1 MTRIAIAALIA
12 LSIPAVGLAD
22 ERWEHD
28 RGRSGHDH
36 RADGW
41 SGAPAPAPA
50 PARARLDDRRD
61 LARLQVLLARYEE
74 AISRRAVRAQRMV
87 EAEIL
92 RALDDEI
99 AESRHELRLVRGY
112 EVRQARAE
120 LARLQALRA
129 ELARLA
135 GRPGPRAVE
144 RKREL
149 VVEATRLA
157 RRELRQDRM
166 GGAVAW
172 GRR

>member
-28 RGRSGHDH
+28 RGRSGQDH
-36 RADGW
+36 RAHGW
-41 SGAPAPAPA
+41 SGAPA

-61 LARLQVLLARYEE
+61 LARLRGLLVRYEE
-74 AISRRAVRAQRMV
+74 AVFRRAVRAQRMV

-99 AESRHELRLVRGY
+99 AESRYELRLGRGY

-129 ELARLA
+129 EFAWLA
-135 GRPGPRAVE
+135 GRHGPRAVE